1 MPGRDIPL
9 VNGEIYHVFNRGV
22 ANQPIFLQ
30 KRDYQRFLDAVSYY
44 QNKNVPIRYSKFLA
58 LSRIERN
65 KMYDELFKKKDFFI
79 EIICYCLMPNHF
91 HLLLKQIDSGGISK
105 FVGNLS
111 NSYTRF
117 FNTKNKR
124 SGPLLQGKFKAIRIE
139 TDEQLL
145 HVSRYIHLNPYTS
158 FTVKNIEELTLYPY
172 SSFGEYLKLHDTKI
186 VSKDLIST
194 HFKTFKLFREF
205 TFNQAE
211 YQKQLAKIKHL
222 ILEK

>member
-9 VNGEIYHVFNRGV
+9 ISGEIYHVFNRGV
-22 ANQPIFLQ
+22 ASQPIFLQ
-30 KRDYQRFLDAVSYY
+30 KRDYQRFLDTVSYY
-44 QNKNVPIRYSKFLA
+44 QNINIPLRYSKFLT

-65 KMYDELFKKKDFFI
+65 KMFDELSKKKDFLVENISF
-79 EIICYCLMPNHF
+79 CLMPNHF
-91 HLLLKQIDSGGISK
+91 HLLLKQNDKDGISK

-111 NSYTRF
+111 NSYTRY

-124 SGPLLQGKFKAIRIE
+124 SGPLLQGKFKAVRIE

-145 HVSRYIHLNPYTS
+145 HVARYIHLNPYTS
-158 FTVKNIEELTLYPY
+158 FIVKNIEALTQYPY
-172 SSFGEYLKLHDTKI
+172 SSLGKYLKLHDNKI
-186 VSKDLIST
+186 LNKDLIIT
-194 HFKTFKLFREF
+194 HFKTFKLFKGF

-211 YQKQLAKIKHL
+211 YQKQLGNIKHL